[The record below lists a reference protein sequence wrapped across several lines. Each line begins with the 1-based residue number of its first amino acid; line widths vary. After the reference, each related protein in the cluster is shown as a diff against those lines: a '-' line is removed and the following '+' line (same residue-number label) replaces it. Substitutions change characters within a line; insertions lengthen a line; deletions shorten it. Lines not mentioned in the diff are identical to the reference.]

1 MIIYKNIGGQNLKT
15 LKTIFILKILNLK
28 FFKMLDLVKPA
39 EHGKIR
45 LKDLK
50 QCKMANVF
58 FDTFINL
65 EKYLEYEQRDPF
77 SNIRDIDNP
86 DQSDWDKYA
95 AEEYE
100 NLVSEDVNGD
110 NADLY
115 K

>member
-1 MIIYKNIGGQNLKT
+1 M
-15 LKTIFILKILNLK
+15 
-28 FFKMLDLVKPA
+28 DLVKPQ
-39 EHGKIR
+39 EPGKIR

-50 QCKMANVF
+50 NCKMTNVF

-77 SNIRDIDNP
+77 SNIRDLDSP
-86 DQSDWDKYA
+86 EQSDWDKYA

-100 NLVSEDVNGD
+100 NLVSEDY
-110 NADLY
+110 NADNQDPY